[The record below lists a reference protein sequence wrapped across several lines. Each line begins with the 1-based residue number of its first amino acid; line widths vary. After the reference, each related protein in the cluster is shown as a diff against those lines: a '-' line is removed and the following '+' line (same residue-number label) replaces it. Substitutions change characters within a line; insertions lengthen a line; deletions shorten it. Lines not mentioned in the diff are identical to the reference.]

1 MIHWPAGA
9 IMSLT
14 EGFRRMKVVGRAVLF
29 IGLVLVIIGVAG
41 IYLNHLYG
49 TYGPLQ
55 IMVVIGVIGLYLSIL
70 GAIAWL
76 GIWIA
81 QGFFLAP
88 KTPPQ

>member
-1 MIHWPAGA
+1 
-9 IMSLT
+9 
-14 EGFRRMKVVGRAVLF
+14 
-29 IGLVLVIIGVAG
+29 
-41 IYLNHLYG
+41 
-49 TYGPLQ
+49 
-55 IMVVIGVIGLYLSIL
+55 MVVIGVIGLYLSIL